1 MSHAI
6 NPVILVH
13 GINDTSAKLRSIAD
27 RLQVLGRQV
36 HSIDLSPNDGT
47 ALLQVSA
54 NQLQEF
60 IDRQVPAD
68 QKIDLIGFSMGGLV
82 SRYYVQRLG
91 GIDRVEHYITI
102 SAPHQGTLAAYFTQ
116 KPGCVQMR
124 PDHPFI
130 QDLQQDVHMLAQVK
144 FTSIWT
150 PFDLIILPSSSSQV
164 AVGEEVQ
171 LLIAIHPWMV
181 EDQRCINAVL
191 TGLGMSK

>member
-27 RLQVLGRQV
+27 RLQSLGRQV

-68 QKIDLIGFSMGGLV
+68 QKFDLIGFSMGGLV
-82 SRYYVQRLG
+82 SRYYMQRLG
-91 GIDRVEHYITI
+91 GIERVEHYITI
-102 SAPHQGTLAAYFTQ
+102 SAPHQGTFAAYFTQ

-124 PDHPFI
+124 PDHAFI
-130 QDLQQDVHMLAQVK
+130 RDLQQDVQMLAQVK

-150 PFDLIILPSSSSQV
+150 PFDLIIVPSSSSQV
-164 AVGEEVQ
+164 AVGAAVP
-171 LLIAIHPWMV
+171 LPIAIHPWMV
-181 EDQRCINAVL
+181 EDQRCIKAVL
-191 TGLGMSK
+191 TGLGMSN